1 MKVKKVKDKRAVI
14 KVPPNSRVPIETSP
28 NMFTHH
34 VLMLVC
40 GKRGAGK
47 SVFIN
52 NYLRMLK
59 EENKADRILVV
70 SPTATSNE
78 ALLQSLNVTMDDVFD
93 PDDPDVISKLTNVVN
108 EERDEY
114 VEDLD
119 RIQRFNEFKKLS
131 ENNTVPIM
139 HLDPYALIEF
149 SDEMGNLVKPTTKY
163 GHRPCIHIFMDDCQS
178 SAVFRDKKFLNLA
191 IRHRHVGGIKMDK
204 RHKEKKGALGVSLYV
219 AIQNLKA
226 QGGGCPRAIRN
237 NATQLVIVGK
247 SKDEQELK
255 DIYSSVGG
263 EIDYEPFM
271 QGYEY
276 ATKEPHNSF
285 VIDLHPKKEH
295 PSRFRKNMNEFILL

>member
-1 MKVKKVKDKRAVI
+1 MR
-14 KVPPNSRVPIETSP
+14 
-28 NMFTHH
+28 H
-34 VLMLVC
+34 L
-40 GKRGAGK
+40 
-47 SVFIN
+47 
-52 NYLRMLK
+52 LR
-59 EENKADRILVV
+59 
-70 SPTATSNE
+70 
-78 ALLQSLNVTMDDVFD
+78 SLDVDMEDVFD
-93 PDDPDVISKLTNVVN
+93 PDDPNVIRHLTDVIN

-119 RIQRFNEFKKLS
+119 RIKRYNHFKKLT
-131 ENNTVPIM
+131 EDTGVPVM

-163 GHRPCIHIFMDDCQS
+163 GHRPCIHVFMDDCQS

-191 IRHRHVGGIKMDK
+191 IRHRHVGGIKMEK
-204 RHKEKKGALGVSLYV
+204 GHKEKKGALGVSLYV

-263 EIDYEPFM
+263 EI
-271 QGYEY
+271 
-276 ATKEPHNSF
+276 
-285 VIDLHPKKEH
+285 
-295 PSRFRKNMNEFILL
+295 